1 MTVVQEAIRVTSAT
15 PQRYGAAADV
25 LAMKTLS
32 PHDKVRRY
40 MEEQESRH
48 VPPTDATPEVASSE
62 GEHDAALLGQHEDGD
77 GETNHKIVPLTG
89 EPGPDARE
97 RVPDRQKEKK
107 KQKKQQAPRKRKQ
120 RSESAGRE
128 ADDPLLLFRRSQKAL
143 RTEARHVNM
152 KEVLSRSLS
161 GLFDG
166 SGEASNPFSPA
177 AGSQSS
183 SAWSPLVANSITSQF
198 LSNVRQRKKQTFE
211 RLLQKEIA
219 NSQLSTSRLT
229 PDDGEYDD
237 RIPELVIGD
246 ETAVMEPP
254 SMGHDALL
262 MDAGTTSSQ
271 ADTLLM
277 GNTTSRGFVELDEEA
292 EQAQSEALM
301 RKHELWRLRQKH
313 LRERL
318 RAEESVPQLKRGGHE
333 ASLRGQPQTTVPMNF
348 VTQSTSSLTTARGT
362 TADVDGPTETLVL
375 AHCSIIQQSQ
385 SLALGLSADHIEM
398 IRRANNFDN
407 TSSQRLVV
415 FETKSRKK
423 REGLAHL
430 QQ

>member
-1 MTVVQEAIRVTSAT
+1 MTVVQEAIRVTSVT
-15 PQRYGAAADV
+15 PQLYGAADAV
-25 LAMKTLS
+25 LSMKTLS
-32 PHDKVRRY
+32 PHEKVQRY
-40 MEEQESRH
+40 MEEHECRH
-48 VPPTDATPEVASSE
+48 VPPTDATPEVASPE
-62 GEHDAALLGQHEDGD
+62 GEHDAALLGHHEDGD
-77 GETNHKIVPLTG
+77 EETNHNMVPFTG

-107 KQKKQQAPRKRKQ
+107 KKQKQAPRKRKH
-120 RSESAGRE
+120 RSECAERE
-128 ADDPLLLFRRSQKAL
+128 ADDPLLLFRRSQKVL

-161 GLFDG
+161 GVVDG
-166 SGEASNPFSPA
+166 SGEASNPFSPS

-198 LSNVRQRKKQTFE
+198 LSNVQQRKKQTFE

-229 PDDGEYDD
+229 TDDGESDD
-237 RIPELVIGD
+237 CIPELVIGD

-254 SMGHDALL
+254 STGHDAHF

-301 RKHELWRLRQKH
+301 HKHELWRLRQKH
-313 LRERL
+313 LREQL
-318 RAEESVPQLKRGGHE
+318 RAEESVSQPKRGDNQ
-333 ASLRGQPQTTVPMNF
+333 ASLRGQPQTTAAMNV
-348 VTQSTSSLTTARGT
+348 VTHSTSSLSTTRGA
-362 TADVDGPTETLVL
+362 TADVDGSTENLVL

-407 TSSQRLVV
+407 TSSQRVVV
-415 FETKSRKK
+415 FETKSSKK
-423 REGLAHL
+423 REGLVHL